1 MTLLKVTGPGGVL
14 IYEGEG
20 DIVMSHDP
28 AGLVGPAGASRM
40 LLRTEPDGG
49 PNRDVAV
56 PDDANPFW
64 TVHYDLS
71 GERPLTLRWEIEL
84 TLSLSKVAEMRRAV
98 GLPDPYGDVVH
109 NLAANGV
116 MSEDEA
122 RASLDMVLQAPEPEP
137 DRGAPPDTR
146 SWRELLGL
154 TPDSGEVTV
163 GDAWREHTRQ
173 TQLRAYQEMLRGCV
187 TEPEDLPRNLLGLD
201 GAGELARPDGEPRP
215 VPEYDE
221 LIAQT
226 RAQFP
231 HDPHN
236 YGHPQFNEMS
246 WSPPADGE
254 KVPSCPA

>member
-122 RASLDMVLQAPEPEP
+122 RASLDMVLQAPEPGP
-137 DRGAPPDTR
+137 QPVQDNR
-146 SWRELLGL
+146 SWRERFGL
-154 TPDSGEVTV
+154 DGAGEMTV
-163 GDAWREHTRQ
+163 GDAWAAHRRSQ
-173 TQLRAYQEMLRGCV
+173 TQLEFYRELLRDSI
-187 TEPEDLPRNLLGLD
+187 TAAEDLPRNLLGLD

-226 RAQFP
+226 RAEFP
-231 HDPHN
+231 YDPHN